1 MCLFLSSV
9 SSTHE
14 SQAFDWE
21 VSKQACGCPGKH
33 QAFQSLQS
41 QRGHPNM
48 ATGAIGACFSPAK
61 AMPASAAAP
70 SEQAVSPMENIAHD
84 YSDREQLMN
93 T

>member
-14 SQAFDWE
+14 SQAFNWE
-21 VSKQACGCPGKH
+21 ASKQACGCPEKH

-41 QRGHPNM
+41 QREHPSM
-48 ATGAIGACFSPAK
+48 ATGAIRTCLSPAK

-70 SEQAVSPMENIAHD
+70 REQAVSPMENIAHD